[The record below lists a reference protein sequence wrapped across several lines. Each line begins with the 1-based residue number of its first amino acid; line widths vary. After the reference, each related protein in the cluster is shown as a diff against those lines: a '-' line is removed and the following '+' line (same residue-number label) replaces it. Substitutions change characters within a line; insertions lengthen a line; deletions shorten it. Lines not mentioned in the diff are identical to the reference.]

1 MDPAREL
8 ASVATL
14 LGDPT
19 RAKMLTDL
27 MDGRA
32 WTATEMAIAG
42 GVSAST
48 ASSHLARLSKAGV
61 LTVRRQGR
69 YRYYSI
75 ASREVAAAI
84 EGLTSLAAMTDR
96 LPRPGPR
103 DPALRR
109 ARVCYDHLAG
119 EMGVRLYE
127 RLGETG
133 VITGDDGAL
142 SLTARGESWCGAV
155 GIALEELRAGR
166 RPLCRACLDWSERR
180 THLAGALGAAILDRL
195 FAWRI
200 ARRVRGSRAIILAPR
215 GESFITRLEPV
226 R

>member
-8 ASVATL
+8 ASVAML

-48 ASSHLARLSKAGV
+48 ASSHLARVSKAGV

-69 YRYYSI
+69 HRYYSI

-127 RLGETG
+127 RLGENG
-133 VITGDDGAL
+133 LITGDDGAL
-142 SLTARGESWCGAV
+142 SLTARGESWCGKV
-155 GIALEELRAGR
+155 GIALDEIRAGR

-180 THLAGALGAAILDRL
+180 THLAGALGAAILERL

-200 ARRVRGSRAIILAPR
+200 ARRVRGSRAIILSPR
-215 GESFITRLEPV
+215 GESFIMRLEPV

>member
-8 ASVATL
+8 ASVAML

-32 WTATEMAIAG
+32 WTATEMAMAG

-69 YRYYSI
+69 HRYYSI

-84 EGLTSLAAMTDR
+84 EGLTSLAVMTDR

-142 SLTARGESWCGAV
+142 SLTARGESWCDAV